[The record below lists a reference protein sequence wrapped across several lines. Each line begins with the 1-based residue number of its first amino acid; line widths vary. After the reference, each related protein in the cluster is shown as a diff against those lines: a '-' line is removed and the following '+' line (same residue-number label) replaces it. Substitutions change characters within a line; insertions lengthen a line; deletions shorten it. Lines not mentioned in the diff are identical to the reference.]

1 VDTLLLLDL
10 RRLLRA
16 VAARRSEAT
25 VRRFGRSTCW
35 LDWSSGSV
43 TSLRLKPPCRFPG
56 KRIGGLDWLAD
67 PQIWISLLSLTAL
80 EIVLGIDNLIF
91 IAILAN
97 KLPERQRD
105 RARKLG
111 LALALFMR
119 LALLASISWLVGLT
133 DPLFS
138 VAGHAFSWRS
148 LLLIG
153 GGLFLVYKGT
163 SEIHERV
170 EGGQKLIGAATDAK
184 VTFTAVITQIILLDV
199 VFSLDSVITAIGMV
213 NQLWVMATAVVI
225 SVMLMLAVLG
235 PLSAFVQQHPTV
247 KMLALS
253 FLLMIGMVLVAD
265 GFDVHV
271 PKGYVYA
278 AMGFSVAVECLNLLV
293 SSRRKMAEAQE
304 RGTRDDNPRPAGES

>member
-1 VDTLLLLDL
+1 M
-10 RRLLRA
+10 
-16 VAARRSEAT
+16 
-25 VRRFGRSTCW
+25 
-35 LDWSSGSV
+35 
-43 TSLRLKPPCRFPG
+43 
-56 KRIGGLDWLAD
+56 DWLAD
-67 PQIWISLLSLTAL
+67 PQIWISLVTLTAL
-80 EIVLGIDNLIF
+80 EVVLGIDNLIF

-138 VAGHAFSWRS
+138 VADHAFSWRS

-170 EGGQKLIGAATDAK
+170 EGGHEPAGAAAAGK
-184 VTFTAVITQIILLDV
+184 VTFIGVITQIILLDI
-199 VFSLDSVITAIGMV
+199 VFSLDSVITAIGMA
-213 NQLWVMATAVVI
+213 NQLWVMATAVVV
-225 SVMLMLAVLG
+225 SVVLMLAVSG
-235 PLSAFVQQHPTV
+235 PLSAFVQRHPTV

-278 AMGFSVAVECLNLLV
+278 AMGFSVAVECLNLMV
-293 SSRRKMAEAQE
+293 SSRRRAGGA
-304 RGTRDDNPRPAGES
+304 GGRDAPRDNPRPAGEA

>member
-1 VDTLLLLDL
+1 MD
-10 RRLLRA
+10 R
-16 VAARRSEAT
+16 
-25 VRRFGRSTCW
+25 
-35 LDWSSGSV
+35 
-43 TSLRLKPPCRFPG
+43 
-56 KRIGGLDWLAD
+56 LAD

-80 EIVLGIDNLIF
+80 EVVLGIDNLIF
-91 IAILAN
+91 VAILAN
-97 KLPERQRD
+97 KVPEHQRD
-105 RARKLG
+105 RVRKLG

-170 EGGQKLIGAATDAK
+170 EGGHEPVGTAPAAKAT
-184 VTFTAVITQIILLDV
+184 VFGVITQIILLDI
-199 VFSLDSVITAIGMV
+199 VFSLDSVITAVGMV
-213 NQLWVMATAVVI
+213 DQLWVMATAVVI
-225 SVMLMLAVLG
+225 SVILMLAVSG
-235 PLSAFVQQHPTV
+235 PLSAFVQRHPTV

-278 AMGFSVAVECLNLLV
+278 AMGFSVAVECLNLLA
-293 SSRRKMAEAQE
+293 SSRRQTAEA
-304 RGTRDDNPRPAGES
+304 RGRAAHHGNMPSAGGP

>member
-1 VDTLLLLDL
+1 M
-10 RRLLRA
+10 
-16 VAARRSEAT
+16 
-25 VRRFGRSTCW
+25 
-35 LDWSSGSV
+35 
-43 TSLRLKPPCRFPG
+43 
-56 KRIGGLDWLAD
+56 DWLAD

-80 EIVLGIDNLIF
+80 EVVLGIDNLIF

-138 VAGHAFSWRS
+138 VASHAFSWRS

-163 SEIHERV
+163 TEIHARV
-170 EGGQKLIGAATDAK
+170 EGGHEPVGAAVAAK
-184 VTFTAVITQIILLDV
+184 ATFAGVITQIILLDI
-199 VFSLDSVITAIGMV
+199 VFSLDSVITAVGMV
-213 NQLWVMATAVVI
+213 DQLWVMATAVAV
-225 SVMLMLAVLG
+225 SVALMLAVSG
-235 PLSAFVQQHPTV
+235 PLSAFVQRHPTV

-293 SSRRKMAEAQE
+293 SSRRQTTEAQTRNAR
-304 RGTRDDNPRPAGES
+304 RGSPRPAGEA